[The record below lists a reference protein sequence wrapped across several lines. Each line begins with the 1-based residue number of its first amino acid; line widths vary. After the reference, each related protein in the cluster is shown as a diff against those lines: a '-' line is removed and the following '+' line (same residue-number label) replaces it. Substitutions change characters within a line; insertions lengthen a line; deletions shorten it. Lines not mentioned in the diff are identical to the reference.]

1 MMRYSSPSILISV
14 PEYFPYSTRSPTF
27 TVTGLSFSPSPTA
40 TTFPFWGFSF
50 AVSGMIIPEA
60 VFVSASAASTSTR
73 ASLGL
78 KFGEL
83 FFSFKLRK
91 ASRQGQ
97 LRTLTGQVGALAQTR
112 PEVALRERR
121 PEWRGYEQ
129 YFRPDDFLFHNSS
142 KSDELF

>member
-1 MMRYSSPSILISV
+1 
-14 PEYFPYSTRSPTF
+14 
-27 TVTGLSFSPSPTA
+27 
-40 TTFPFWGFSF
+40 
-50 AVSGMIIPEA
+50 
-60 VFVSASAASTSTR
+60 
-73 ASLGL
+73 
-78 KFGEL
+78 L

-97 LRTLTGQVGALAQTR
+97 LRTLTRQVEALAQTR
-112 PEVALRERR
+112 AEVALRERR

>member
-1 MMRYSSPSILISV
+1 MMIRDV
-14 PEYFPYSTRSPTF
+14 
-27 TVTGLSFSPSPTA
+27 VCV
-40 TTFPFWGFSF
+40 
-50 AVSGMIIPEA
+50 AVSP
-60 VFVSASAASTSTR
+60 AA
-73 ASLGL
+73 AGPFSLLGLKLTLAINIDSL

-97 LRTLTGQVGALAQTR
+97 LRTLTRQVEALAQTR
-112 PEVALRERR
+112 AEVALRERR